1 MAIASPSASPARAS
15 LRRSASHRKI
25 VDVDLTVDSEA
36 DGDSVRPLKT
46 APANGVKRKRIEL
59 SVTPESEQEANPP
72 SGPVSAPS
80 SDTDDGLDDEEYEV
94 EYIVDSRY
102 IKFRGKKNL
111 EYLIHWT
118 GYSKK
123 DRSWTQASQFENDD
137 PPVLAYYQKNPTK
150 PGAESILGAEALSQ
164 ITRNAASLNEAT
176 DSPASSR
183 PSKNTSKPTPDRSN
197 VKSAAK
203 QADSSSTRRDA
214 YTNGNSSHSQGEH
227 TDAKSQKQVREKEKA
242 QEKERTP
249 NNKKPNPA
257 LGIKGFFT
265 IPDKKTPTKSS
276 ASTSKDKENIVPTPD
291 PSSDID
297 TDFKM
302 HNASSARSTPRRSI
316 AKKTETEMASKR
328 KEKNMAKAKEPPAKR
343 RKAATPDEDEE
354 ERQSSSDDDA
364 GSDFVMD
371 DEEEDGHDK
380 AASDDDDGDFKS
392 DAESEAADEEDED
405 EPEEEEVKKS
415 TSRKVGG
422 WNVKVKA
429 PKKAPVNLNG
439 YKTGVKPLGQKLD
452 IRNAIKAMSEDL
464 PPMNDIE
471 IMFDHLVSRMP
482 DIVQLVKRLNGRK
495 LRVATMCSGTE
506 SPLLALNMIAKAIK
520 AQHDLTLSFDHVFSC
535 EIEPFK
541 QAYIERNFSP
551 PVLFRDVTELGKKK
565 AHTAYGSLV
574 EVPGNVDILIAGT
587 SCVDYS
593 NLNNVQQ
600 DIDANG
606 ESGRT
611 FRGMLQWVKKHQ
623 PPIVILENVCNA
635 PWDKVVGYFAQI
647 DYDAQFTRLDTKEF
661 YIPHTRTRVYLF
673 ATPCKKNDNSHLAD
687 KWANVVKDLRRPWS
701 SPFEAFLL
709 HTDDPNIHR
718 ARLDLASAKE
728 QKDGTQRKA
737 TDWGRCESRHHRARQ
752 DEALGILRPLTSWQE
767 AGVCKG
773 LDWTWNDW
781 LLAQTERVL
790 DLLEISTLRMAKE
803 GTDSGFKA
811 CIWNVSQNVDRQAGS
826 SKTALASCLTPNM
839 IPWVTTRGGPVT
851 GREALA
857 LQGIP
862 VRELLLTSE
871 NEDQLADLAGN
882 AMTTTV
888 VGASMLAALKI
899 AVDRISAGQNAIADA
914 AKIEEEAAIN
924 DDLVSKRIVGEEN
937 LEKHDLDLAKV
948 AKADLQEILD
958 LAERSSKHCQCE
970 GQSGTASPIEE
981 CSACGYRACKAC
993 GGRPDHHYVP
1003 CQNVRVEP
1011 TDFEKRF
1018 KELLPM
1024 RVKIAGITQSSLSIV
1039 RQKAKELGKG
1049 TVDEK
1054 DWNLWSQAVIEGV
1067 NDAEFRFRYLKRQ
1080 YTWTAVYEAPNATL
1094 DLFLQGQTPEWRLTI
1109 KAPPTENNNSRL
1121 RALLLHPVARLRFDT
1136 KGQDVLCGP
1145 WELCVP
1151 SRQSFQV
1158 EVNGRGK
1165 LVPTWQAALGLQA
1178 GLEKTQRWS
1187 QIEFVLPQEAE
1198 AALDRKLS
1206 GTYTLLPK
1214 CGQAM
1219 SSLHKKDTEPAD
1231 KGLAQMYFFL
1241 DPTRCGESDDDSYVF
1256 STSIE
1261 RIDYGTERAVLAVL
1275 EPKWRESSKAQ
1286 QQVRLDIRG
1295 GWVVCE
1301 QAHLTAVGGNT
1312 IVVAPQDQSSQS
1324 IKRDTA
1330 TFAIPPSAGSISV
1343 NLTNEGCTHASAL
1356 LSCRVPIDPAHS
1368 ESMWR
1373 PNTWGEIDLLHQG
1386 NATFSNLAWITERLP
1401 PLDGLSKWTALADIN
1416 AEGSACERCAPRP
1429 PKIHW
1434 IKKAGKLNKNGGKT
1448 KATIIA
1454 FEDKLEAGRYEH
1466 ALKNRPAPFVVQLR
1480 LDKDI
1485 GSFRIGLNIVSL
1497 AHRALSR
1504 LPVNANKGQIKL
1516 SWKLTP
1522 GQVADVP
1529 EPPRVFILP
1538 SNKRDPEHAQPE
1550 GFKLPLRVEQLR
1562 SLWWMKEQEAAT
1574 GKTHT
1579 FVEEE
1584 ISEAA
1589 LPSLGWRAEGKAER
1603 PVMIRGGVIADQVG
1617 YGKTIISLALIAE
1630 SKNLPAPDPA
1640 PRGLI
1645 DLKATLIVVPG
1656 HLSKQWPSEITRF
1669 TGKMFNIIVIQ
1680 NMRDLQL
1687 KSISDLSKADI
1698 IVMASEI
1705 FEADGYWERFEYLSS
1720 QPEDWLND
1728 KQGGRFFSDR
1738 LETAYSTL
1746 RDQVQV
1752 LAEDGSEVLQQQM
1765 KDRQRSLKEESEK
1778 KKEAHKTSEFGKR
1791 MKGKAYRDKYDDV
1804 SSASKKKG
1812 NKTTVEDIEKWEASE
1827 GEEESDED
1835 ELAAVP
1841 VPTFRNA
1848 KGTES
1853 FGNSN
1858 VHDNYKKLA
1867 CPVMH
1872 MFRFRRVIADEFTYL
1887 DKKSLAALL
1896 RLSSCYK
1903 WVLSGTPPV
1912 SDFPAIRSI
1921 AAFMGI
1927 HLGMPDDAEGNA
1939 QAQKARAKEQ
1949 TQAEKFHAFREIHSQ
1964 AWHRRRDDL
1973 AQEFLNVF
1981 VRQNIAEID
1990 DIPTVEHIHEIKLPA
2005 SEGAVYLEL
2014 EHHLQA
2020 LEMQA
2025 RRETKFKNVTQGD
2038 RNARL
2043 EEALVDSKTAE
2054 EALLKRCCHFTLD
2067 LTDKKRDAKS
2077 AQEAC
2082 EHITGAR
2089 SKQLIGCE
2097 EDLYRSINEAVAL
2110 HCYIKKKGGFGPS
2123 TEKQHFKEWV
2133 DDSSDPAKHQGDSEA
2148 AERLIKVLAK
2158 CGIKNGVIPSDPVN
2172 GKAAKVEKGGK
2183 VDDVKWQLRE
2193 QSHLLRK
2200 LSKELVARVRSLRF
2214 FEVVRKLQRNGSE
2227 ARAVLEASE
2236 CGHKPSTHP
2245 EKEMS
2250 VLSCCGHVSCLECMT
2265 RSADQQRCVK
2275 GSDCHSAV
2283 RHTNIVKVKSLG
2295 IEGELSSGRFGA
2307 KLQKLVDL
2315 IHSIPTN
2322 QRILVFLQWEDL
2334 AGKVS
2339 EALTSGKISHV
2350 TLSGSVKSRANTL
2363 DRFQQSDPDDT
2374 TDDRVLLLK
2383 VNDASAAGSNLTIA
2397 NHVIFLGPLF
2407 TNSLLNYRAVETQA
2421 IGRIR
2426 RYGQEKKVHIHRL
2439 LALDTIDMTIFQ
2451 SRRAELMAKPDYE
2464 VVPLEE
2470 YKGKKIVPKKKKVQN
2485 EDPVGVEVEVEVEV
2499 RVSPKKARMMNGLNS
2514 SQSEPIEID

>member
-1 MAIASPSASPARAS
+1 MAIASPTASPARAS
-15 LRRSASHRKI
+15 LRRSASQKKI
-25 VDVDLTVDSEA
+25 VDMTLSSDEDDDPEPQPVKGKQV
-36 DGDSVRPLKT
+36 
-46 APANGVKRKRIEL
+46 NGVKRKRIEL
-59 SVTPESEQEANPP
+59 SISPSESPEPQPQ
-72 SGPVSAPS
+72 S
-80 SDTDDGLDDEEYEV
+80 SDNEDGLDDEEYEV
-94 EYIVDSRY
+94 DYIVDSRY
-102 IKFRGKKNL
+102 IKFRGKRTL

-118 GYSKK
+118 GYSVK

-137 PPVLAYYQKNPTK
+137 PPVLAFYNKNPGK
-150 PGAESILGAEALSQ
+150 PGAEAVLG
-164 ITRNAASLNEAT
+164 
-176 DSPASSR
+176 
-183 PSKNTSKPTPDRSN
+183 
-197 VKSAAK
+197 KSALALTKIEKASTTPSRAK
-203 QADSSSTRRDA
+203 IPPSSGLYENERNKQTPQEKTKSTP
-214 YTNGNSSHSQGEH
+214 
-227 TDAKSQKQVREKEKA
+227 REKEKI
-242 QEKERTP
+242 QEKE
-249 NNKKPNPA
+249 KVKPNPA
-257 LGIKGFFT
+257 LGIKGFFKVFDSPST
-265 IPDKKTPTKSS
+265 PKDKSRQ
-276 ASTSKDKENIVPTPD
+276 KDKENIIPTPD
-291 PSSDID
+291 PSSSDID
-297 TDFKM
+297 MDRP
-302 HNASSARSTPRRSI
+302 SSSKSKAKPRTSRGVVTKRVLE
-316 AKKTETEMASKR
+316 KKDT
-328 KEKNMAKAKEPPAKR
+328 KEPPAKR
-343 RKAATPDEDEE
+343 RKAAALMPDDEDEDG
-354 ERQSSSDDDA
+354 QSSSDDEDA
-364 GSDFVMD
+364 GSDFVMGDEDGEGNDRGESD
-371 DEEEDGHDK
+371 DE
-380 AASDDDDGDFKS
+380 DGDFKS
-392 DAESEAADEEDED
+392 DAESEAQEEGEDD

-415 TSRKVGG
+415 TARKVGG

-429 PKKAPVNLNG
+429 PKKAPVNLKG
-439 YKTGVKPLGQKLD
+439 FKTGVKPLGQKLD
-452 IRNAIKAMSEDL
+452 IRNAIKNMSEDL

-471 IMFDHLVSRMP
+471 VMFDHLVSRMP

-541 QAYIERNFSP
+541 QAYIERNFAP

-623 PPIVILENVCNA
+623 PPVVILENVCNA
-635 PWDKVVGYFAQI
+635 PWDKVVAYFAQI

-673 ATPCKKNDNSHLAD
+673 ATPCKKDDNSHLAE
-687 KWANVVKDLRRPWS
+687 KWATTVKDLRRPWS

-888 VGASMLAALKI
+888 VGASMLAALRV
-899 AVDRISAGQNAIADA
+899 AVDKVTAGQNAIADA
-914 AKIEEEAAIN
+914 AKIEEEAALN
-924 DDLVSKRIVGEEN
+924 DDLVSKRIVGEHN
-937 LEKHDLDLAKV
+937 LERHDLDLAKV
-948 AKADLQEILD
+948 AKADIKEILD
-958 LAERSSKHCQCE
+958 LAERSSRHCQCE

-981 CSACGYRACKAC
+981 CTACGYRACKAC
-993 GGRPDHHYVP
+993 GGRPDHQYTA
-1003 CQNVRVEP
+1003 CQNIRVEP
-1011 TDFEKRF
+1011 TEFEKRF

-1024 RVKIAGITQSSLSIV
+1024 RVKIAGLTDSSLSIV
-1039 RQKAKELGKG
+1039 REKAKKLGKG

-1054 DWNLWSQAVIEGV
+1054 DWKLWTRAVVEGV
-1067 NDAEFRFRYLKRQ
+1067 EDAEFRFRYLKRQ
-1080 YTWTAVYEAPNATL
+1080 YIWTAVYEAPNATL

-1109 KAPPTENNNSRL
+1109 KAPATEPNNSRL
-1121 RALLLHPVARLRFDT
+1121 RALLLHPVARLRFDI

-1151 SRQSFQV
+1151 SQQSFQI
-1158 EVNGRGK
+1158 EVNGKGE
-1165 LVPTWQAALGLQA
+1165 LVPTWQASLGLQA
-1178 GLEKTQRWS
+1178 GLEKTRRWS
-1187 QIEFVLPQEAE
+1187 QVEFVLPEEAE

-1219 SSLHKKDTEPAD
+1219 SSLHKKDSDPAD
-1231 KGLAQMYFFL
+1231 EGLAQLYFFL
-1241 DPTRCGESDDDSYVF
+1241 DPTRCGESEDDPYVF
-1256 STSIE
+1256 STSTE
-1261 RIDYGTERAVLAVL
+1261 RLDFGTERAVIAVL
-1275 EPKWRESSKAQ
+1275 EPKWRENSKPSQ
-1286 QQVRLDIRG
+1286 KVRLDIRG
-1295 GWVVCE
+1295 GWVVCDE
-1301 QAHLTAVGGNT
+1301 AHLTAVGGNT
-1312 IVVAPQDQSSQS
+1312 IAVVQDQISSAS

-1330 TFAIPPSAGSISV
+1330 TYAIPPYATSISV
-1343 NLTNEGCTHASAL
+1343 NLTNDGCTHASAL
-1356 LSCRVPIDPAHS
+1356 LSCRVPLDPAHS

-1373 PNTWGEIDLLHQG
+1373 PAAWGEIDLLHQG

-1401 PLDGLSKWTALADIN
+1401 PLDGLSKWTALADVD
-1416 AEGSACERCAPRP
+1416 AAGTACERCAPRP

-1448 KATIIA
+1448 KATIMA

-1480 LDKDI
+1480 LDNDI

-1504 LPVNANKGQIKL
+1504 LPVNERKGQIKL
-1516 SWKLTP
+1516 SWRLTP

-1538 SNKRDPEHAQPE
+1538 SNKRDPEHEQPK

-1630 SKNLPAPDPA
+1630 SKNLPAPEPA
-1640 PRGLI
+1640 PAGLI

-1656 HLSKQWPSEITRF
+1656 HLSKQWPSEIIRF
-1669 TGKMFNIIVIQ
+1669 TGKLFNIIVIQ
-1680 NMRDLQL
+1680 NMKDLQS
-1687 KSISDLSKADI
+1687 KSISELSKADI

-1705 FEADGYWERFEYLSS
+1705 FEADVYWERFEYLSS
-1720 QPEDWLND
+1720 QPEEWLSD

-1738 LETAYSTL
+1738 LETAMDSL
-1746 RDQVQV
+1746 KEQVTI
-1752 LAEDGSEVLQQQM
+1752 LFDEGAEVVQTKM
-1765 KDRQRSLKEESEK
+1765 KERQKKLKEESEK
-1778 KKEAHKTSEFGKR
+1778 RKEAHKTSEFGKR
-1791 MKGKAYRDKYDDV
+1791 MKGKAYRDKYDDEG
-1804 SSASKKKG
+1804 SKKRTKQS
-1812 NKTTVEDIEKWEASE
+1812 VEDIEKWEASE
-1827 GEEESDED
+1827 DELSDDED
-1835 ELAAVP
+1835 ELASIP

-1853 FGNSN
+1853 FTSSN
-1858 VHDNYKKLA
+1858 VHGDYKRLS

-1927 HLGMPDDAEGNA
+1927 HLGIPDDAEGNA

-1949 TQAEKFHAFREIHSQ
+1949 TQAEKFHAFREVHSQ

-1990 DIPTVEHIHEIKLPA
+1990 DIPTVEHIHHIKLPA

-2025 RRETKFKNVTQGD
+2025 RKETKFKNVTQGD

-2089 SKQLIGCE
+2089 SQQLIGCE

-2110 HCYIKKKGGFGPS
+2110 HCWIRKKGGWGS
-2123 TEKQHFKEWV
+2123 KDQEKQHFQEWV
-2133 DDSSDPAKHQGDSEA
+2133 DDSSNTKKHQGDSEA
-2148 AERLIKVLAK
+2148 ADRLIKVLAK
-2158 CGIKNGVIPSDPVN
+2158 CGIKNGRIPDEPVH
-2172 GKAAKVEKGGK
+2172 GKPAKVEKGGK
-2183 VDDVKWQLRE
+2183 VEDVKWQLRE

-2214 FEVVRKLQRNGSE
+2214 FEVVRKLQRNGPE
-2227 ARAVLEASE
+2227 AKAVLEASE
-2236 CGHKPSTHP
+2236 CGHKPSTNP
-2245 EKEMS
+2245 DKEMA

-2265 RSADQQRCVK
+2265 KSADQQRCVK
-2275 GSDCHSAV
+2275 GEDCHSAV
-2283 RHTNIVKVKSLG
+2283 RHTNIVKVRSLG

-2315 IHSIPTN
+2315 IHSIPKD
-2322 QRILVFLQWEDL
+2322 QRVLVFLQWEDL

-2339 EALTSGKISHV
+2339 EALSSGKISHV
-2350 TLSGSVKSRANTL
+2350 TLSGSVKARANTL
-2363 DRFQQSDPDDT
+2363 DRFQQSDPDDST
-2374 TDDRVLLLK
+2374 EDRVLLLK

-2426 RYGQEKKVHIHRL
+2426 RYGQNKKVHIHRL
-2439 LALDTIDMTIFQ
+2439 LALDTIDMTIFE
-2451 SRRAELMAKPDYE
+2451 SRRNELRAKADYE
-2464 VVPLEE
+2464 EVPIEE
-2470 YKGKKIVPKKKKVQN
+2470 YRGKKLVNRMQKRESSGN
-2485 EDPVGVEVEVEVEV
+2485 GEVEVEIQ
-2499 RVSPKKARMMNGLNS
+2499 VSPKKARMMGLKGSTNS
-2514 SQSEPIEID
+2514 QEEPIEID

>member
-1 MAIASPSASPARAS
+1 MAIASSSASPARAS
-15 LRRSASHRKI
+15 LRRSASQRKI
-25 VDVDLTVDSEA
+25 VNMTLDSDDDDEPQPVK
-36 DGDSVRPLKT
+36 SKQV
-46 APANGVKRKRIEL
+46 NGTKRKRIEL
-59 SVTPESEQEANPP
+59 SVTPSESAEA
-72 SGPVSAPS
+72 SAS
-80 SDTDDGLDDEEYEV
+80 EEDSHNDNDESDDEEYEV
-94 EYIVDSRY
+94 DYIVDSRY
-102 IKFRGKKNL
+102 IKFRGKRTL

-118 GYSKK
+118 GYSVK
-123 DRSWTQASQFENDD
+123 DRSWTVASQFENDD
-137 PPVLAYYQKNPTK
+137 PPVLQFYKKNPNK
-150 PGAESILGAEALSQ
+150 PGAEAVLGKA
-164 ITRNAASLNEAT
+164 
-176 DSPASSR
+176 
-183 PSKNTSKPTPDRSN
+183 
-197 VKSAAK
+197 
-203 QADSSSTRRDA
+203 SSSTKMEKASSSTKIDA
-214 YTNGNSSHSQGEH
+214 SPSLRENVRN
-227 TDAKSQKQVREKEKA
+227 KQENQPQPQEKEK
-242 QEKERTP
+242 EKEKENGRS
-249 NNKKPNPA
+249 KPNPA
-257 LGIKGFFT
+257 LGIKGFFKVLD
-265 IPDKKTPTKSS
+265 PKPTSP
-276 ASTSKDKENIVPTPD
+276 STSTPKDKGRNKDKENIIPTPE
-291 PSSDID
+291 PTSSDVD
-297 TDFKM
+297 TDTPSKTRP
-302 HNASSARSTPRRSI
+302 RSRP
-316 AKKTETEMASKR
+316 SKGVVTKR
-328 KEKNMAKAKEPPAKR
+328 VTQKNDTKEPPAKR
-343 RKAATPDEDEE
+343 RKAAPPTPTPADDDDEQ
-354 ERQSSSDDDA
+354 QSSSDEDA
-364 GSDFVMD
+364 GSDFVMG
-371 DEEEDGHDK
+371 EEDGDK
-380 AASDDDDGDFKS
+380 EDDGISDDDDGDFKS
-392 DAESEAADEEDED
+392 DAESEAAEEEEEED
-405 EPEEEEVKKS
+405 EPEEREVKKS
-415 TSRKVGG
+415 TSTARKVGG
-422 WNVKVKA
+422 WGVKVKA
-429 PKKAPVNLNG
+429 PEKAPVNLKG

-452 IRNAIKAMSEDL
+452 IRNAIKNMSEDL

-471 IMFDHLVSRMP
+471 VMFDHLVSRMP

-541 QAYIERNFSP
+541 QAYIERNFAP

-593 NLNNVQQ
+593 TLNNVQQ

-623 PPIVILENVCNA
+623 PPVVILENVCNA
-635 PWDKVVGYFAQI
+635 PWDKVVAYFAQI
-647 DYDAQFTRLDTKEF
+647 DYDAQYTRLDTKEF

-673 ATPCKKNDNSHLAD
+673 ATPCKKNDSSHLAE
-687 KWANVVKDLRRPWS
+687 KWATTVKDLRRPWS

-728 QKDGTQRKA
+728 HKDGTQRKA

-888 VGASMLAALKI
+888 VGASMLAALKV
-899 AVDRISAGQNAIADA
+899 AVDKVTAGQNAIADA
-914 AKIEEEAAIN
+914 AKIEEEAALN
-924 DDLVSKRIVGEEN
+924 DDLVSKRIVEEDK

-948 AKADLQEILD
+948 AKADLLEILD
-958 LAERSSKHCQCE
+958 LAERSSRHCQCE

-981 CSACGYRACKAC
+981 CTACGYRACKAC
-993 GGRPDHHYVP
+993 GGRPDHHYAP
-1003 CQNVRVEP
+1003 CQNIRVEP
-1011 TDFEKRF
+1011 TEFEKRF

-1024 RVKIAGITQSSLSIV
+1024 RVKIAGLSQSSLSTV
-1039 RQKAKELGKG
+1039 REKAKELGKG

-1054 DWNLWSQAVIEGV
+1054 DWKLWTKAVIEGV
-1067 NDAEFRFRYLKRQ
+1067 EDAEFRFRYLKRQ
-1080 YTWTAVYEAPNATL
+1080 YIWTAVYEAPNATL
-1094 DLFLQGQTPEWRLTI
+1094 DLFLEGQAPEWRLTI
-1109 KAPPTENNNSRL
+1109 KAPATEPNNSRL
-1121 RALLLHPVARLRFDT
+1121 RALLLHPVARLRFDI

-1145 WELCVP
+1145 WQLCVP
-1151 SRQSFQV
+1151 SQQSFQI
-1158 EVNGRGK
+1158 EVNGKGE
-1165 LVPTWQAALGLQA
+1165 LVPTWQASLGLQA
-1178 GLEKTQRWS
+1178 GLEKTRRWS
-1187 QIEFVLPQEAE
+1187 QVEFVLPEEAE

-1219 SSLHKKDTEPAD
+1219 SSLHKKDSDPAD
-1231 KGLAQMYFFL
+1231 KGLAALYFFL
-1241 DPTRCGESDDDSYVF
+1241 DPTRCGESEDDPYVF
-1256 STSIE
+1256 STSTE
-1261 RIDYGTERAVLAVL
+1261 RLDFGTERAVIAVL
-1275 EPKWRESSKAQ
+1275 EPKWRENSKPQ
-1286 QQVRLDIRG
+1286 QKVRLDVRG
-1295 GWVVCE
+1295 GWVVCKE
-1301 QAHLTAVGGNT
+1301 AHLTAVGGSD
-1312 IVVAPQDQSSQS
+1312 IAVVQDQQS
-1324 IKRDTA
+1324 TDQIKRDAA
-1330 TFAIPPSAGSISV
+1330 TFAIPPSATSV
-1343 NLTNEGCTHASAL
+1343 SVSLSNDGCTHASAL
-1356 LSCRVPIDPAHS
+1356 LSCRVPLDPAHS

-1373 PNTWGEIDLLHQG
+1373 PNAWGEIDLLHQG

-1401 PLDGLSKWTALADIN
+1401 PLDKLSKWTALADVD
-1416 AEGSACERCAPRP
+1416 AAGTACERCAPRP

-1480 LDKDI
+1480 LDHDI

-1504 LPVNANKGQIKL
+1504 LPVNEKKGQIKL
-1516 SWKLTP
+1516 SWRLTP

-1529 EPPRVFILP
+1529 ESPRVFILP
-1538 SNKRDPEHAQPE
+1538 SNKRDPEHEQPK

-1574 GKTHT
+1574 GKAHT

-1630 SKNLPAPDPA
+1630 SKHIPAPEPA
-1640 PRGLI
+1640 PAGLI

-1680 NMRDLQL
+1680 NMKDLQQ
-1687 KSISDLSKADI
+1687 KSISELSKPDI

-1705 FEADGYWERFEYLSS
+1705 FEADVYWERFEYLSS
-1720 QPEDWLND
+1720 QPEEWLND

-1738 LETAYSTL
+1738 LETAMESL
-1746 RDQVQV
+1746 KDQVTI
-1752 LAEDGSEVLQQQM
+1752 LSEEGSESLQSKM
-1765 KDRQRSLKEESEK
+1765 KERQKKLKEESEK

-1791 MKGKAYRDKYDDV
+1791 MKGKAYRDKYDDE
-1804 SSASKKKG
+1804 SSSKKKTS
-1812 NKTTVEDIEKWEASE
+1812 KSVEDIEKWEASE
-1827 GEEESDED
+1827 DELSEDED
-1835 ELAAVP
+1835 ELAAIP

-1853 FGNSN
+1853 FSSSS
-1858 VHDNYKKLA
+1858 VQDNYTRLS

-1927 HLGMPDDAEGNA
+1927 HLGIPDDAEGNA

-1949 TQAEKFHAFREIHSQ
+1949 TQAEKFHAFREVHSQ

-1973 AQEFLNVF
+1973 AQEFLNIF

-1990 DIPTVEHIHEIKLPA
+1990 DIPTVEHIHHIKLPA

-2025 RRETKFKNVTQGD
+2025 RKETKFKNVTQGD

-2089 SKQLIGCE
+2089 SQQLIGCE

-2110 HCYIKKKGGFGPS
+2110 HCWIRKKGSFGKSDP
-2123 TEKQHFKEWV
+2123 EKQHFQEWIN
-2133 DDSSDPAKHQGDSEA
+2133 DSSNTKKHQGDSEA

-2158 CGIKNGVIPSDPVN
+2158 CGIKNGLIPSEPVN
-2172 GKAAKVEKGGK
+2172 GKPAKIEKGGK
-2183 VDDVKWQLRE
+2183 VEDVKWQLRE
-2193 QSHLLRK
+2193 HSHLLRK

-2214 FEVVRKLQRNGSE
+2214 FEVVRKLQRNGPE
-2227 ARAVLEASE
+2227 AKAVLEASE

-2245 EKEMS
+2245 DKEMAI
-2250 VLSCCGHVSCLECMT
+2250 LSCCGHVSCLECMT

-2275 GSDCHSAV
+2275 GEDCHSAV

-2315 IHSIPTN
+2315 IHSIPKD
-2322 QRILVFLQWEDL
+2322 QRVLVFLQWEDL

-2339 EALTSGKISHV
+2339 EALSSGKISHV
-2350 TLSGSVKSRANTL
+2350 TLSGSVKARANTL
-2363 DRFQQSDPDDT
+2363 DRFQQSDPEDPSE
-2374 TDDRVLLLK
+2374 DRVLLLK
-2383 VNDASAAGSNLTIA
+2383 VNDASAAGSNLTVA

-2426 RYGQEKKVHIHRL
+2426 RYGQNKKVHIHRL
-2439 LALDTIDMTIFQ
+2439 LALDTIDMTIFE
-2451 SRRAELMAKPDYE
+2451 SRRNELMAKPDYE
-2464 VVPLEE
+2464 QVPIEE
-2470 YKGKKIVPKKKKVQN
+2470 YKGKKLVPKKNKQRLSNV
-2485 EDPVGVEVEVEVEV
+2485 DDGDDVEVEIQ
-2499 RVSPKKARMMNGLNS
+2499 VSPKKAKMMKKLNLEN
-2514 SQSEPIEID
+2514 SQDEPIEID

>member
-15 LRRSASHRKI
+15 LRRSASQRKI
-25 VDVDLTVDSEA
+25 AEVDLTLDSDDDDA
-36 DGDSVRPLKT
+36 DSIRPLKT
-46 APANGVKRKRIEL
+46 APANGVKRKRIAL
-59 SVTPESEQEANPP
+59 SLSPESEPP
-72 SGPVSAPS
+72 TSVPASESENEDG
-80 SDTDDGLDDEEYEV
+80 DEDDDLGEEEYEV

-137 PPVLAYYQKNPTK
+137 PPVLSFYTKNPTK
-150 PGAESILGAEALSQ
+150 PGAESILGNEALSKLK
-164 ITRNAASLNEAT
+164 NKSSSFNEDAS
-176 DSPASSR
+176 SPAKILTSSKSSDESNLIKSNSLI
-183 PSKNTSKPTPDRSN
+183 SKMKLDNSINGAKNAKTNAHLNTISPK
-197 VKSAAK
+197 
-203 QADSSSTRRDA
+203 
-214 YTNGNSSHSQGEH
+214 
-227 TDAKSQKQVREKEKA
+227 
-242 QEKERTP
+242 
-249 NNKKPNPA
+249 NNKPNPS

-265 IPDKKTPTKSS
+265 ILDKKSS
-276 ASTSKDKENIVPTPD
+276 NKPSTSIPTTIRDKENIIPTPD
-291 PSSDID
+291 PSSDIEIL
-297 TDFKM
+297 
-302 HNASSARSTPRRSI
+302 NSSNTSTPKRSVP
-316 AKKTETEMASKR
+316 KKSSTVVKKVT
-328 KEKNMAKAKEPPAKR
+328 KEPPAKR
-343 RKAATPDEDEE
+343 QKLLSPDEDE
-354 ERQSSSDDDA
+354 QQPSSDDDA
-364 GSDFVMD
+364 GSDFVME
-371 DEEEDGHDK
+371 DEAEDNK
-380 AASDDDDGDFKS
+380 AANDDDGDFKS
-392 DAESEAADEEDED
+392 EAESEVEDDQDED
-405 EPEEEEVKKS
+405 EPEEEVPKS
-415 TSRKVGG
+415 TARKVGG
-422 WNVKVKA
+422 WTIKVKA

-439 YKTGVKPLGQKLD
+439 YKTGVKPLGQKLE
-452 IRNAIKAMSEDL
+452 IRHAIKNMSEDL

-551 PVLFRDVTELGKKK
+551 PILFRDVTELGKRK

-574 EVPGNVDILIAGT
+574 EVPGNIDILIAGT

-623 PPIVILENVCNA
+623 PPVVILENVCNA

-673 ATPCKKNDNSHLAD
+673 ATPCKKNDSSHLAD
-687 KWANVVKDLRRPWS
+687 KWATVVKALRRPWS

-924 DDLVSKRIVGEEN
+924 DNLVSKRIVGEKN
-937 LEKHDLDLAKV
+937 LERHDLDLAKV
-948 AKADLQEILD
+948 SKADLREILD

-981 CSACGYRACKAC
+981 CSECKYRACKAC
-993 GGRPDHHYVP
+993 GGRPDHYYVP
-1003 CQNVRVEP
+1003 CRNVRVEP
-1011 TDFEKRF
+1011 TEFEKKF

-1024 RVKIAGITQSSLSIV
+1024 RVKIAGVNLSTLSIV
-1039 RQKAKELGKG
+1039 REKAKKLGKG
-1049 TVDEK
+1049 TVDER
-1054 DWNLWSQAVIEGV
+1054 DWKLWSQAVIGGIE
-1067 NDAEFRFRYLKRQ
+1067 DAEFRFRYLKRQ

-1109 KAPPTENNNSRL
+1109 KAPTTENNNSRL
-1121 RALLLHPVARLRFDT
+1121 RALLLHPVARLRFDIN
-1136 KGQDVLCGP
+1136 GQDVLCGP
-1145 WELCVP
+1145 WELCIP

-1158 EVNGRGK
+1158 DVNGKGE

-1178 GLEKTQRWS
+1178 GLETTQRWS
-1187 QIEFVLPQEAE
+1187 QVEFVLPEEAE
-1198 AALDRKLS
+1198 VALDRKLS
-1206 GTYTLLPK
+1206 GIYTLLPR

-1219 SSLHKKDTEPAD
+1219 LSLHKKDSDSAD

-1241 DPTRCGESDDDSYVF
+1241 DPTRCGESEDDSYVF

-1261 RIDYGTERAVLAVL
+1261 RLDFGTERAVIAVL
-1275 EPKWRESSKAQ
+1275 EPKWRENSKEHQ
-1286 QQVRLDIRG
+1286 KVRLDIRG
-1295 GWVVCE
+1295 GWVVCD

-1312 IVVAPQDQSSQS
+1312 IAVVPQGQLSQDV
-1324 IKRDTA
+1324 KRDSA
-1330 TFAIPPSAGSISV
+1330 TFAIPSSANSVSV
-1343 NLTNEGCTHASAL
+1343 NLSNEGCTHASAL
-1356 LSCRVPIDPAHS
+1356 LSCRVPLDPAHS

-1373 PNTWGEIDLLHQG
+1373 PNAWGEIDLLHQG

-1401 PLDGLSKWTALADIN
+1401 PLDGLRKWTALADVDVS
-1416 AEGSACERCAPRP
+1416 GTACERCAPRP
-1429 PKIHW
+1429 PKLHW

-1466 ALKNRPAPFVVQLR
+1466 ALKNRPPPFVVQLR
-1480 LDKDI
+1480 LDNDV

-1504 LPVNANKGQIKL
+1504 LPANSNKGQIKL
-1516 SWKLTP
+1516 SWRLTP
-1522 GQVADVP
+1522 DQVADVP

-1538 SNKRDPEHAQPE
+1538 SNKRDPEHAQPK

-1603 PVMIRGGVIADQVG
+1603 PVMTRGGVIADQVG

-1630 SKNLPAPDPA
+1630 SKNLPAPEPA
-1640 PRGLI
+1640 PSGLI

-1669 TGKMFNIIVIQ
+1669 TGKLFNIVVIQ
-1680 NMRDLQL
+1680 NIRDLQL
-1687 KSISDLSKADI
+1687 KSISDLAKADI

-1705 FEADGYWERFEYLSS
+1705 FEAEGYWERFEYLSS
-1720 QPEDWLND
+1720 QPQEWLND

-1746 RDQVQV
+1746 RDQVKI
-1752 LAEDGSEVLQQQM
+1752 LAEEGSETLQEHM
-1765 KDRQRSLKEESEK
+1765 KEYQNKMKEESEK

-1804 SSASKKKG
+1804 GASKKKG
-1812 NKTTVEDIEKWEASE
+1812 NNKTSVEDIEKWEASE
-1827 GEEESDED
+1827 GEEEEDED

-1841 VPTFRNA
+1841 IPTFRKA

-1853 FGNSN
+1853 FSSTS
-1858 VHDNYKKLA
+1858 VHENYQRLS

-1927 HLGMPDDAEGNA
+1927 HLGTPDDAEGNA

-1949 TQAEKFHAFREIHSQ
+1949 TQAEKFHAFREIHSR
-1964 AWHRRRDDL
+1964 AWHKRRDDL
-1973 AQEFLNVF
+1973 AQEFLNGF

-1990 DIPTVEHIHEIKLPA
+1990 EIPTVEHIHDIKLPA

-2067 LTDKKRDAKS
+2067 LTDKKGEAKS

-2082 EHITGAR
+2082 EHITGTR

-2110 HCYIKKKGGFGPS
+2110 HCWIKKKGGFG
-2123 TEKQHFKEWV
+2123 EEGKQFFQEWV
-2133 DDSSDPAKHQGDSEA
+2133 NDSSDPAKHQGDSEA
-2148 AERLIKVLAK
+2148 AERLLKVMAK
-2158 CGIKNGVIPSDPVN
+2158 CGIVNGVVPKEPVN
-2172 GKAAKVEKGGK
+2172 GKSAKVEKGGK

-2193 QSHLLRK
+2193 QTHVLRR

-2227 ARAVLEASE
+2227 AKAVLEASE
-2236 CGHKPSTHP
+2236 CGHKPSTDP
-2245 EKEMS
+2245 TKEMS

-2265 RSADQQRCVK
+2265 RSANQQRCVK
-2275 GSDCHSAV
+2275 GSECHSAV

-2295 IEGELSSGRFGA
+2295 IEGELNSGRFGA

-2334 AGKVS
+2334 SSKVS
-2339 EALTSGKISHV
+2339 EALNSGKISHV
-2350 TLSGSVKSRANTL
+2350 TLSGSVKTRANTL
-2363 DRFQQSDPDDT
+2363 DKFQQSNSEDLKSA
-2374 TDDRVLLLK
+2374 RVLLLK

-2407 TNSLLNYRAVETQA
+2407 TNSLLNYRAIETQA

-2426 RYGQEKKVHIHRL
+2426 RYGQNKKVHIHRL
-2439 LALDTIDMTIFQ
+2439 LALDTIDKIIFNN
-2451 SRRAELMAKPDYE
+2451 RKLELLNKPDYE
-2464 VVPLEE
+2464 IVPIEE
-2470 YKGKKIVPKKKKVQN
+2470 YKGKKIIPKNKDKNKN
-2485 EDPVGVEVEVEVEV
+2485 DLEVEIQI
-2499 RVSPKKARMMNGLNS
+2499 SPKKARIMKDLNLNS
-2514 SQSEPIEID
+2514 SQDEPIEIS